1 MGNFNLNNCYLMC
14 FDSNYTRIKY
24 STWEEFFTANKDIK
38 IEMLDICC
46 NEGFKWAKT
55 HDDGTFNYKSW
66 SGDEVGFISD
76 GSSTVKTEY
85 NPMYEDT
92 SDTQVRLSV
101 RNGVVDILSGI
112 TATPTP
118 ITPPKPDKPK
128 TLKTY
133 PEEVLE
139 NVYID
144 DWSLKNNP
152 QTLVEF
158 RSIEKYDT
166 VKDFLDNSL
175 GVNKYDFSLQAQLG
189 FNYSLDDSDGYIK
202 FFNGEKYTFKYMW
215 DNGIP
220 VGDKPPYD
228 KPSFSRKKTYPE
240 ARKFIFLEGENFSDG
255 VDEFIIIRNYDKET
269 IDIDLLGYTEN
280 KGYSLIEMKEG
291 LLYYDSPPFGGIK
304 WNRIAE
310 ISAHALVPTE
320 KPLKNDAFT
329 TYILSGEQ
337 MLHLREQ
344 EAIYNDM
351 VINTYNYPIPFNPD
365 SLVSKDMTIGTAD
378 INIPVQEFKEITN
391 EIPIF
396 EFTIPELPDVNLVT
410 VFPIF
415 RDGITL
421 SYETIR
427 GKVVKGVSV
436 YDCLSNTNYLK
447 IYANDILIDYV
458 NYNIHTQIPINWD
471 NGYLENNGSIGQR
484 IPYFK
489 SFMIILYGKLEQV
502 TEVTKGYIKGSVE
515 NLDSLILKDEVDL
528 MNNLF
533 KGGVYYEDSGKTN
546 Y

>member
-1 MGNFNLNNCYLMC
+1 MC
-14 FDSNYTRIKY
+14 FDENYNRIKY
-24 STWEEFFTANKDIK
+24 NTWEEFYTANKDRK
-38 IEMLDICC
+38 VETLDICC
-46 NEGFKWAKT
+46 NEGFKWVKN
-55 HDDGTFNYKSW
+55 HDDGTFIYNNW
-66 SGDEVGFISD
+66 SGDETVFISD
-76 GSSTVKTEY
+76 GNSAIITEY

-101 RNGVVDILSGI
+101 NNNIVNMLNGIN
-112 TATPTP
+112 ATPTP
-118 ITPPKPDKPK
+118 TTPPKPDKPK

-144 DWSLKNNP
+144 DWSFKYNYK
-152 QTLVEF
+152 TGEEF
-158 RSIEKYDT
+158 KSVEKYDR
-166 VKDFLDNSL
+166 VKDFLDKSL
-175 GVNKYDFSLQAQLG
+175 GLNKKNLTLQAQTG
-189 FNYSLDDSDGYIK
+189 FNFSLDESDGYIK

-215 DNGIP
+215 DNGEL
-220 VGDKPPYD
+220 VGDKEPYT
-228 KPSFSRKKTYPE
+228 KPDDHRKLTYPE
-240 ARKFIFLEGENFSDG
+240 ARKFTFLKGEEFSDG
-255 VDEFIIIRNYDKET
+255 VDEYIVIRKYDKET
-269 IDIDLLGYTEN
+269 IDIDLLGYN
-280 KGYSLIEMKEG
+280 RGYSLIEMNEG
-291 LLYYDSPPFGGIK
+291 ASYDGTPPFDGIN

-310 ISAHALVPTE
+310 ISAHALVTTE

-337 MLHLREQ
+337 MLYLREQ
-344 EAIYNDM
+344 GAVYNDM
-351 VINTYNYPIPFNPD
+351 IINTYNYPIPFNPD
-365 SLVSKDMTIGTAD
+365 SLIEKDMKIETAD
-378 INIPVQEFKEITN
+378 TNIPVKEFKKITN

-415 RDGITL
+415 KEGVTL

-447 IYANDILIDYV
+447 IYANDVLIDYV
-458 NYNIHTQIPINWD
+458 SYNIQTQIPINWD
-471 NGYLENNGSIGQR
+471 NSYLENNGSIGQR

-502 TEVTKGYIKGSVE
+502 TEVTKGYIRGSVE

-533 KGGVYYEDSGKTN
+533 KGGVYYEDSEKTN
-546 Y
+546 